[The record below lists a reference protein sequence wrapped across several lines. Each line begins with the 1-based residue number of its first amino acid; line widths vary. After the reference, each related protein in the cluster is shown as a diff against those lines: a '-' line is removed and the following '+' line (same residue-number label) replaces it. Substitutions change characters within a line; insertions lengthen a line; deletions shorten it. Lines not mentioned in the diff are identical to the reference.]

1 MLEALK
7 RAEDGDGWILRVSE
21 PHGGRGRVA
30 VRAPRPLARVE
41 SCNHVEE
48 GGERMMHDGAA
59 FHFAIGPFEVKTFRL
74 RFV

>member
-1 MLEALK
+1 MRRAWELNVPVVCVPAAAAAGTAVAPRSFLAIDGPAMLEAFK

-41 SCNHVEE
+41 
-48 GGERMMHDGAA
+48 
-59 FHFAIGPFEVKTFRL
+59 
-74 RFV
+74 

>member
-48 GGERMMHDGAA
+48 GGESVMHDGAA
-59 FHFAIGPFEVKTFRL
+59 FHFPIGPFQVKTFRL
-74 RFV
+74 RFA